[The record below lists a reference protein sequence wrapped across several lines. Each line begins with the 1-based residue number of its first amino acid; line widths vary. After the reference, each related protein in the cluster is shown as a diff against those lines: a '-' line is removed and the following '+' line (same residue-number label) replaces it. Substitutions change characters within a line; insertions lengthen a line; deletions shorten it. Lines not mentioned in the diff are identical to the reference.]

1 MSSSFRS
8 PPMLIFRTRRIVTCL
23 LSAAAIVA
31 VCGPR
36 SGTASAQAPAQSTQ
50 DYEYGLWY
58 FSAQKFPEAVV
69 LLQRAAQ
76 TYPYSAHVHYC
87 LANALVK
94 TNAHD
99 RAIQEYRM
107 AYLLEPTGP
116 TSTFCRQALTGYK
129 SPIPDNGE
137 VSEFQRQLSD
147 TIRSA
152 QAQGAPTGPA
162 PQAAGGTAIP
172 FASALV
178 KTDEE
183 RAADAIGRQLQQE
196 KIRYGISANASSNT
210 VDVVTSEKLKAVEA
224 ETQRKVAELYS
235 PQIEIVDDH
244 GRLRKAYNPFYNMWN
259 FANPEINLK
268 PREAQIRA
276 AGEDQKDRI
285 LREAAA
291 AKKGHQEWVK
301 AKEDA
306 LDQTAAN
313 LTNQIG
319 TTSKSGVH
327 LQARGTNLYVRQY
340 IPFSS
345 QAASNARPATV
356 RIVRAHTQTDEPAPV
371 ENGHSK
377 PNVRAQITY

>member
-1 MSSSFRS
+1 MSSSFKS
-8 PPMLIFRTRRIVTCL
+8 SPMLIFRTRNVLSFL
-23 LSAAAIVA
+23 LSASIAVAA
-31 VCGPR
+31 G
-36 SGTASAQAPAQSTQ
+36 GTWVRAAQSQAAAQTTQ
-50 DYEYGLWY
+50 DYEYGIWY
-58 FSAQKFPEAVV
+58 FNAQKFPEAVWF
-69 LLQRAAQ
+69 LQRAAQ
-76 TYPYSAHVHYC
+76 TFPYSAHVHYS

-116 TSTFCRQALTGYK
+116 TSSFCRQALSGYK
-129 SPIPDNGE
+129 TAVPDNAE
-137 VSEFQRQLSD
+137 VNEFQRQLSD
-147 TIRSA
+147 TIRGA
-152 QAQGAPTGPA
+152 QPQGAPPA
-162 PQAAGGTAIP
+162 PVVRGI
-172 FASALV
+172 V

-210 VDVVTSEKLKAVEA
+210 VDVVTGEKLKAVDA

-235 PQIEIVDDH
+235 PQVEIVDEH
-244 GRLRKAYNPFYNMWN
+244 GRVRKAYNPFYNMWN
-259 FANPEINLK
+259 FANPDVNLK

-276 AGEDQKDRI
+276 AGEDQKDKI

-306 LDQTAAN
+306 LDQTAVN

-340 IPFSS
+340 VPFSS

-356 RIVRAHTQTDEPAPV
+356 RIVRAHTQADTIAPP
-371 ENGHSK
+371 EEGHSK